1 MAGCGTVF
9 GVTSGSIFAGK
20 SKDMKRA
27 MGHAALSASLLGR
40 LSAFDMAAFGPPA
53 SLLYRELTASASAG
67 LPASAIILA
76 AAIVD
81 IVQHEQAG
89 PAGYLDGAAFAYA
102 GSAANLG
109 WLRGRRNHL
118 LHHEGPNDGL
128 MGEADAGRWLAG
140 DAERAVTALLDFLD
154 DLRLAD

>member
-1 MAGCGTVF
+1 
-9 GVTSGSIFAGK
+9 
-20 SKDMKRA
+20 MKRA
-27 MGHAALSASLLGR
+27 RSHAALSASLLGR
-40 LSAFDMAAFGPPA
+40 LSAFDLADFGPHA
-53 SLLYRELTASASAG
+53 SLLYRELLTSASAG
-67 LPASAIILA
+67 LSASTIILA

-102 GSAANLG
+102 GSTANLS
-109 WLRGRRNHL
+109 WLRGRRNCL
-118 LHHEGPNDGL
+118 LHYEGPNDGL

-154 DLRLAD
+154 DLRFAD

>member
-1 MAGCGTVF
+1 
-9 GVTSGSIFAGK
+9 
-20 SKDMKRA
+20 MKRL

-40 LSAFDMAAFGPPA
+40 LSGFDIADLGPHA

-102 GSAANLG
+102 GSTANLG
-109 WLRGRRNHL
+109 WLRGRRNYL
-118 LHHEGPNDGL
+118 LHHEGPSDGL
-128 MGEADAGRWLAG
+128 MGEVDSGRWLAG

-154 DLRLAD
+154 DLRFDD

>member
-1 MAGCGTVF
+1 
-9 GVTSGSIFAGK
+9 
-20 SKDMKRA
+20 MKWA

-40 LSAFDMAAFGPPA
+40 LLAFDLADFGPHT
-53 SLLYRELTASASAG
+53 SLLYRELITSASAG
-67 LPASAIILA
+67 LSASTIILS

-81 IVQHEQAG
+81 VVQHEQAG

-102 GSAANLG
+102 GSTANLG
-109 WLRGRRNHL
+109 WLRVRRNYL
-118 LHHEGPNDGL
+118 LHHEGPSDGL

-154 DLRLAD
+154 DLRFAD